1 MRITKK
7 SASYTPV
14 RLNCTSDKIFPLYGY
29 INFNQRIQLLS
40 VWETIFSTIFT
51 IENDL
56 ITMEILRVN
65 FSVDY
70 E

>member
-7 SASYTPV
+7 SASYAPV
-14 RLNCTSDKIFPLYGY
+14 RLNCTSDKVFPSYGY

-40 VWETIFSTIFT
+40 VGETIFSTIFT